1 MIAGGKMGWLES
13 RAAEYCTLWAFET
26 NFDSISTGF
35 ADPRTMLLHMVLR
48 DVTLLLVKD
57 PGQYGVMISIVI
69 IRDPGKWS
77 LSVTEE

>member
-1 MIAGGKMGWLES
+1 MLEGRWAGW
-13 RAAEYCTLWAFET
+13 RAELQSTVLYGLFET

-35 ADPRTMLLHMVLR
+35 ADPRPMLLHMVLR

-57 PGQYGVMISIVI
+57 PGQCGVMISIVI